1 MVRHEQEQQQM
12 EWEYDDLARVICE
25 LIERHK
31 RSTLPIERQFLG
43 QDFGI
48 QRARLKD
55 LQQRL
60 RREYPGSTRG
70 FFPLPDRALPTLEG
84 V

>member
-12 EWEYDDLARVICE
+12 EREYDDLARVICE

-31 RSTLPIERQFLG
+31 GSTLPIERQFLQ
-43 QDFGI
+43 QDFGYK
-48 QRARLKD
+48 RARLKD
-55 LQQRL
+55 LQQLL

-70 FFPLPDRALPTLEG
+70 FFPLPYGVLPTLEG